1 MKTFSEELFDLAVN
15 LGHKEYSQSPCL
27 RFLLLLCQKCATRD
41 AQHPRLTFVTYVDT
55 RVGLWLSSKFIG
67 AMKSDTI
74 SDWFLRGHTNLVAF
88 SRFCE
93 TNYYLISC
101 AKQTYHPGIV
111 HVEEDSCKATFSLTH
126 RSLAQHP
133 VPQTWAG
140 IGTGASL
147 WSTVPI
153 LVRDQDEER
162 DRKTT
167 GGFSMPR
174 PGVGNYGGEK
184 PISLDP
190 SSTARGTGPHPAGR
204 GVLPRRRPIKCKA
217 QCRPPALNSVGKGLA
232 GGSEHHNFH
241 GLVETLFW
249 WLKGEHS
256 TRAGLQCARLGL
268 HKHTHAHTDKTSQ
281 QLGRGLQPAPCR
293 HGNGISHIWVK
304 IKTLWAGIGI
314 FIPHL

>member
-1 MKTFSEELFDLAVN
+1 
-15 LGHKEYSQSPCL
+15 
-27 RFLLLLCQKCATRD
+27 
-41 AQHPRLTFVTYVDT
+41 
-55 RVGLWLSSKFIG
+55 
-67 AMKSDTI
+67 MKSDTI

-190 SSTARGTGPHPAGR
+190 SSTARGR
-204 GVLPRRRPIKCKA
+204 
-217 QCRPPALNSVGKGLA
+217 
-232 GGSEHHNFH
+232 
-241 GLVETLFW
+241 
-249 WLKGEHS
+249 
-256 TRAGLQCARLGL
+256 
-268 HKHTHAHTDKTSQ
+268 AHTQ
-281 QLGRGLQPAPCR
+281 QGGESC
-293 HGNGISHIWVK
+293 HGEDQSSVK
-304 IKTLWAGIGI
+304 PSADPRPSIQWEKAWLAVQSTTT
-314 FIPHL
+314 FTD